1 MRNLKGTIAVAV
13 LATLVGLA
21 PAATSPADAQGR
33 GGGAGRQTA
42 QGQRAGAGDRQ
53 RIHMDDQ
60 QRDQQRDRLLA
71 CDGAADQARRQARSL
86 ARAERFSPSEAAR
99 QRDRLREHIMDLEGM
114 HNQLIQGFTERQRD
128 RLRDPIRALDQSR
141 DRLHQRFEALNG
153 ELAGPNPDPQRF
165 NRRAREVE
173 QACGDWQK
181 QLHRLRNT
189 LGLPP
194 GS

>member
-13 LATLVGLA
+13 LAALAGLA
-21 PAATSPADAQGR
+21 PVLTPPAEAQGR
-33 GGGAGRQTA
+33 GGAGRQTA
-42 QGQRAGAGDRQ
+42 QGQRTGSGDQ
-53 RIHMDDQ
+53 LRIHMDAQ

-71 CDGAADQARRQARSL
+71 CDGAADQARRQARTL
-86 ARAERFSPSEAAR
+86 ARAERFSPAEAAR
-99 QRDRLREHIMDLEGM
+99 QRDRLREHVMDLERL
-114 HNQLIQGFTERQRD
+114 HNQLLQGFTVQQRD
-128 RLRDPIRALDQSR
+128 RLREHIRALDQAR
-141 DRLHQRFEALNG
+141 NRLQERFQALNG

-173 QACGDWQK
+173 QACGDWQR